1 MAYIFKKVTTRWLHE
16 GKQVSAAKAKRLIKQ
31 GKPVEKVQEQS
42 RKWYIRLR
50 LPNGQVKE
58 YPGYTDKKA
67 TLAYAAELERDAER
81 LAAGV
86 IRPADRFLREPV
98 ENHLADF
105 QRDMEA
111 RGRTIDHITRTIS
124 RIRKIFSIARV
135 ETLGDIRPQVIR
147 DAILSLDVSTE
158 TKNHHL
164 VACKAFSR
172 WLMKHGRLPDDP
184 LAGLS
189 RWNAEVDRR
198 VKRRALSADELRR
211 LMEATERSPRV
222 FRGLTGRDRA
232 ALYLLASYSGFR
244 ASELASLTRGAL
256 NLETDPP
263 TVTVEA
269 AYAKNKRQ
277 DTIPLPEDV
286 AKYLGDWMSTRPTI
300 PAPATRLWPGT
311 WNERAAKMIALDLEE
326 AGIPVETE
334 SGRLDFHS
342 LRGTYATLLARVGV
356 NLQTAQALMR
366 HSDPKLTAKTYTK
379 LGITDFAETVRRLD
393 VALPTRSG
401 DNQKGTV
408 QTNS

>member
-1 MAYIFKKVTTRWLHE
+1 MAYIFKKTVTRWLHQGE
-16 GKQVSAAKAKRLIKQ
+16 RVTAAEAQRLIKQ
-31 GKPVEKVQEQS
+31 GKPVEKVKEQS

-58 YPGYTDKKA
+58 FPGFTDKKA
-67 TLAYAAELERDAER
+67 TLAYAADLEKDAER

-86 IRPADRFLREPV
+86 IHPTDKFLREGV
-98 ENHLADF
+98 EKHLDDF
-105 QRDMEA
+105 QKDLEG
-111 RGRTIDHITRTIS
+111 RGRSQKHIRLTLT
-124 RIRKIFSIARV
+124 RIRKTFSLANV
-135 ETLGDIRPQVIR
+135 LTLGDIRPQVIR

-184 LAGLS
+184 LVGLS

-198 VKRRALSADELRR
+198 VRRRVLSSEELRR
-211 LMEATERSPRV
+211 LIETTEQSQRT

-300 PAPATRLWPGT
+300 PTPLTRLWPGT
-311 WNERAAKMIALDLEE
+311 WFTKAAKMIRQDLEA
-326 AGIPVETE
+326 AGIPSETE

-342 LRGTYATLLARVGV
+342 LRGTYATMLARVGV

-379 LGITDFAETVRRLD
+379 LGVTDLGETVRRLD
-393 VALPTRSG
+393 VAVSPHSDREKKTMG
-401 DNQKGTV
+401 
-408 QTNS
+408 